1 MMASKDTFWGDKWDC
16 SPLLLSVPSS
26 ISSISF
32 NDIVSRISYKM
43 KLSQTLSILALL
55 VASAVAVA
63 VPQEKS
69 CTVFLPPPPLP
80 TDMLNHQF

>member
-1 MMASKDTFWGDKWDC
+1 
-16 SPLLLSVPSS
+16 
-26 ISSISF
+26 
-32 NDIVSRISYKM
+32 M
-43 KLSQTLSILALL
+43 KLSHTLSILALL

-63 VPQEKS
+63 VPQDKS